1 MDNNMSAIHLSKA
14 GFDSRIAK
22 IDTLASEWKFLGER
36 PALIDFFATWCS
48 PCQRLSPII
57 DELAD
62 EYKDKVDIYKVDVDS
77 EQELAAL
84 FRIRSIPT
92 LVYIP
97 MSGAPIVEPGGR
109 SKAELKALIEGR
121 LL

>member
-1 MDNNMSAIHLSKA
+1 MSAIHLSKA

-62 EYKDKVDIYKVDVDS
+62 EYKDKVDIYK
-77 EQELAAL
+77 A
-84 FRIRSIPT
+84 
-92 LVYIP
+92 
-97 MSGAPIVEPGGR
+97 
-109 SKAELKALIEGR
+109 
-121 LL
+121 